1 MLPQSVRLDRGD
13 VLRVND
19 ARFIVVAANGDDA
32 AGCIILAD
40 PENRH
45 RSDMPLHWA
54 QASRLGIRGE
64 CVVRCAPEMI
74 RMADRQERVGK
85 VALVVADQVVSFVM
99 REMQIQA
106 REDGWRSGRER

>member
-1 MLPQSVRLDRGD
+1 M
-13 VLRVND
+13 LRVND

-40 PENRH
+40 PPNHH

-54 QASRLGIRGE
+54 QAFRLGIRGE

-74 RMADRQERVGK
+74 RMADQQERVGK
-85 VALVVADQVVSFVM
+85 VARIVAYQVASFVA

-106 REDGWRSGRER
+106 REDGWRSDRGR